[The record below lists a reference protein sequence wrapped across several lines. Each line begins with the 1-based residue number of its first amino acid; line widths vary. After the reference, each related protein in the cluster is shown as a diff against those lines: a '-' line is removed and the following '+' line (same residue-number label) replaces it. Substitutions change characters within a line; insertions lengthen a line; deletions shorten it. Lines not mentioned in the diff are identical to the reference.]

1 MKQLTWRAVIVG
13 MLLGSILSLT
23 NLYANLKMGWSFGV
37 ALTAGIIS
45 FALWN
50 AFVRLGIS
58 KSPMTILENTCM
70 QSAASSAG
78 YSTGGTLTS
87 AVAAL
92 LLLTGQ
98 HMPLGTTFAWI
109 FFIAVLGVTMA
120 IPMKRQMINIEQIRF
135 PDSIATAET
144 LKVLYSEGKK
154 AAEAIRAMGVT
165 IEDTAGEF
173 VGASSMEEQIRALFA
188 PGGLQ
193 NGGGTGEG
201 QDHGDGGNA
210 AQGGQNAPGEGENG
224 QGGGVPAM
232 LTGHLDAAKLERMKK
247 EDLLDLAAKLG
258 VDVSAAKNQQERAQ
272 LIAAAEVQ
280 AHATD
285 PENGG
290 GAL

>member
-1 MKQLTWRAVIVG
+1 MKKLIAQRPIQYMGRTYERGEAIPAQDPKMVAAWLK
-13 MLLGSILSLT
+13 
-23 NLYANLKMGWSFGV
+23 AN
-37 ALTAGIIS
+37 
-45 FALWN
+45 
-50 AFVRLGIS
+50 
-58 KSPMTILENTCM
+58 
-70 QSAASSAG
+70 SAAW
-78 YSTGGTLTS
+78 TGTD
-87 AVAAL
+87 VEDAAR
-92 LLLTGQ
+92 
-98 HMPLGTTFAWI
+98 A
-109 FFIAVLGVTMA
+109 A
-120 IPMKRQMINIEQIRF
+120 IREAARRSRVNDQ
-135 PDSIATAET
+135 
-144 LKVLYSEGKK
+144 

-165 IEDTAGEF
+165 VEDTAGEF

-224 QGGGVPAM
+224 QGGGAPAM

-272 LIAAAEVQ
+272 LLAAAAVQ

>member
-1 MKQLTWRAVIVG
+1 MKKLIAQRPIQYMGRTYERGEAIPAQDPKMVAAWLK
-13 MLLGSILSLT
+13 
-23 NLYANLKMGWSFGV
+23 AN
-37 ALTAGIIS
+37 
-45 FALWN
+45 
-50 AFVRLGIS
+50 
-58 KSPMTILENTCM
+58 
-70 QSAASSAG
+70 SAAW
-78 YSTGGTLTS
+78 TGTD
-87 AVAAL
+87 VEDAAR
-92 LLLTGQ
+92 
-98 HMPLGTTFAWI
+98 A
-109 FFIAVLGVTMA
+109 A
-120 IPMKRQMINIEQIRF
+120 IREAARRSRVNDQ
-135 PDSIATAET
+135 
-144 LKVLYSEGKK
+144 

-193 NGGGTGEG
+193 NGGGTGKG

-224 QGGGVPAM
+224 QGGGAPAM

>member
-1 MKQLTWRAVIVG
+1 MKKLIAQRPIQYMGRTYERGEAIPAQDPKMVAAWLK
-13 MLLGSILSLT
+13 
-23 NLYANLKMGWSFGV
+23 AN
-37 ALTAGIIS
+37 
-45 FALWN
+45 
-50 AFVRLGIS
+50 
-58 KSPMTILENTCM
+58 
-70 QSAASSAG
+70 SAAW
-78 YSTGGTLTS
+78 TGTD
-87 AVAAL
+87 VEDAAR
-92 LLLTGQ
+92 
-98 HMPLGTTFAWI
+98 A
-109 FFIAVLGVTMA
+109 A
-120 IPMKRQMINIEQIRF
+120 IREAARRSRVNDQ
-135 PDSIATAET
+135 
-144 LKVLYSEGKK
+144 

-201 QDHGDGGNA
+201 QDHGDGGNT

-224 QGGGVPAM
+224 QGGGAPAM

>member
-1 MKQLTWRAVIVG
+1 MKKLIAQRPIQYMGRTYERGEAIPAQDPKMVAAWLK
-13 MLLGSILSLT
+13 
-23 NLYANLKMGWSFGV
+23 AN
-37 ALTAGIIS
+37 
-45 FALWN
+45 
-50 AFVRLGIS
+50 
-58 KSPMTILENTCM
+58 
-70 QSAASSAG
+70 SAAW
-78 YSTGGTLTS
+78 TGTD
-87 AVAAL
+87 VEDAAR
-92 LLLTGQ
+92 
-98 HMPLGTTFAWI
+98 A
-109 FFIAVLGVTMA
+109 A
-120 IPMKRQMINIEQIRF
+120 IREAARRSRVNDQ
-135 PDSIATAET
+135 
-144 LKVLYSEGKK
+144 

-173 VGASSMEEQIRALFA
+173 VGTSSMEEQIRALFA
-188 PGGLQ
+188 PGSLQ

-224 QGGGVPAM
+224 QGGGAPAM

>member
-1 MKQLTWRAVIVG
+1 MKKLIAQRPIQYMGRTYERGEAIPAQDPKMVAAWLK
-13 MLLGSILSLT
+13 
-23 NLYANLKMGWSFGV
+23 AN
-37 ALTAGIIS
+37 
-45 FALWN
+45 
-50 AFVRLGIS
+50 
-58 KSPMTILENTCM
+58 
-70 QSAASSAG
+70 SAAW
-78 YSTGGTLTS
+78 TGTD
-87 AVAAL
+87 VEDAAR
-92 LLLTGQ
+92 
-98 HMPLGTTFAWI
+98 A
-109 FFIAVLGVTMA
+109 A
-120 IPMKRQMINIEQIRF
+120 IREAARRSRVNDQ
-135 PDSIATAET
+135 
-144 LKVLYSEGKK
+144 

-165 IEDTAGEF
+165 IEDTAEEF

-224 QGGGVPAM
+224 QGGGAPAM

>member
-1 MKQLTWRAVIVG
+1 MKKLIAQRPIQYMGRTYERGEAIPAQDPKMVAAWLK
-13 MLLGSILSLT
+13 
-23 NLYANLKMGWSFGV
+23 AN
-37 ALTAGIIS
+37 
-45 FALWN
+45 
-50 AFVRLGIS
+50 
-58 KSPMTILENTCM
+58 
-70 QSAASSAG
+70 SAAW
-78 YSTGGTLTS
+78 TGTD
-87 AVAAL
+87 VEDAAR
-92 LLLTGQ
+92 
-98 HMPLGTTFAWI
+98 A
-109 FFIAVLGVTMA
+109 A
-120 IPMKRQMINIEQIRF
+120 IREAARRSRVNDQ
-135 PDSIATAET
+135 
-144 LKVLYSEGKK
+144 

-201 QDHGDGGNA
+201 LDHGDGEND

-224 QGGGVPAM
+224 QGGGAPAM

-272 LIAAAEVQ
+272 LIVAAEVQ

>member
-1 MKQLTWRAVIVG
+1 MKKLIAQRPIQYMGRTYERGEAIPAQDPKMVAAWLK
-13 MLLGSILSLT
+13 
-23 NLYANLKMGWSFGV
+23 AN
-37 ALTAGIIS
+37 
-45 FALWN
+45 
-50 AFVRLGIS
+50 
-58 KSPMTILENTCM
+58 
-70 QSAASSAG
+70 SAAW
-78 YSTGGTLTS
+78 TGTD
-87 AVAAL
+87 VEDAAR
-92 LLLTGQ
+92 
-98 HMPLGTTFAWI
+98 A
-109 FFIAVLGVTMA
+109 A
-120 IPMKRQMINIEQIRF
+120 IREAARRSRVNDQ
-135 PDSIATAET
+135 
-144 LKVLYSEGKK
+144 

-224 QGGGVPAM
+224 QGGGAPAM

-258 VDVSAAKNQQERAQ
+258 VDVSAAKNQRERAQ

>member
-1 MKQLTWRAVIVG
+1 MKKLIAKRPIQYMGRTYERGEAIPAQDPKMVAAWLK
-13 MLLGSILSLT
+13 
-23 NLYANLKMGWSFGV
+23 AN
-37 ALTAGIIS
+37 
-45 FALWN
+45 
-50 AFVRLGIS
+50 
-58 KSPMTILENTCM
+58 
-70 QSAASSAG
+70 SAAW
-78 YSTGGTLTS
+78 TGTD
-87 AVAAL
+87 VEDAAR
-92 LLLTGQ
+92 
-98 HMPLGTTFAWI
+98 A
-109 FFIAVLGVTMA
+109 A
-120 IPMKRQMINIEQIRF
+120 IREAARRSRVNDQ
-135 PDSIATAET
+135 
-144 LKVLYSEGKK
+144 

-224 QGGGVPAM
+224 QGGGAPAM

>member
-1 MKQLTWRAVIVG
+1 MKKLIAQRPIQYMGRTYERGEAIPAQDPKMVAAWLK
-13 MLLGSILSLT
+13 
-23 NLYANLKMGWSFGV
+23 AN
-37 ALTAGIIS
+37 
-45 FALWN
+45 
-50 AFVRLGIS
+50 
-58 KSPMTILENTCM
+58 
-70 QSAASSAG
+70 SAAW
-78 YSTGGTLTS
+78 TGTD
-87 AVAAL
+87 VEDAAR
-92 LLLTGQ
+92 
-98 HMPLGTTFAWI
+98 A
-109 FFIAVLGVTMA
+109 A
-120 IPMKRQMINIEQIRF
+120 IREAARRSRVNDQ
-135 PDSIATAET
+135 
-144 LKVLYSEGKK
+144 

-224 QGGGVPAM
+224 QGGGAPAM
-232 LTGHLDAAKLERMKK
+232 LTGHLDAAKLARMKK

>member
-1 MKQLTWRAVIVG
+1 MKKLIAQRPIQYMVRTYERGEAIPAQDPKMVAAWLK
-13 MLLGSILSLT
+13 
-23 NLYANLKMGWSFGV
+23 AN
-37 ALTAGIIS
+37 
-45 FALWN
+45 
-50 AFVRLGIS
+50 
-58 KSPMTILENTCM
+58 
-70 QSAASSAG
+70 SAAW
-78 YSTGGTLTS
+78 TGTD
-87 AVAAL
+87 VEDAAR
-92 LLLTGQ
+92 
-98 HMPLGTTFAWI
+98 A
-109 FFIAVLGVTMA
+109 A
-120 IPMKRQMINIEQIRF
+120 IREAARRSRVNDQ
-135 PDSIATAET
+135 
-144 LKVLYSEGKK
+144 

-224 QGGGVPAM
+224 QGGGAPAM

>member
-1 MKQLTWRAVIVG
+1 MKKLIAQRPIQYMGRTYERGEAIPAQDTKMVAAWLK
-13 MLLGSILSLT
+13 
-23 NLYANLKMGWSFGV
+23 AN
-37 ALTAGIIS
+37 
-45 FALWN
+45 
-50 AFVRLGIS
+50 
-58 KSPMTILENTCM
+58 
-70 QSAASSAG
+70 SAAW
-78 YSTGGTLTS
+78 TGTD
-87 AVAAL
+87 VEDAAR
-92 LLLTGQ
+92 
-98 HMPLGTTFAWI
+98 A
-109 FFIAVLGVTMA
+109 A
-120 IPMKRQMINIEQIRF
+120 IREAARRSRVNDQ
-135 PDSIATAET
+135 
-144 LKVLYSEGKK
+144 

-224 QGGGVPAM
+224 QGGGAPAM

>member
-1 MKQLTWRAVIVG
+1 MKKLIAQRPIQYMGRTYERGEAIPAQDPKMVAAWLK
-13 MLLGSILSLT
+13 
-23 NLYANLKMGWSFGV
+23 AN
-37 ALTAGIIS
+37 
-45 FALWN
+45 
-50 AFVRLGIS
+50 
-58 KSPMTILENTCM
+58 
-70 QSAASSAG
+70 SAAW
-78 YSTGGTLTS
+78 TGTD
-87 AVAAL
+87 VEDAAR
-92 LLLTGQ
+92 
-98 HMPLGTTFAWI
+98 A
-109 FFIAVLGVTMA
+109 A
-120 IPMKRQMINIEQIRF
+120 IREAARRSRVNDQ
-135 PDSIATAET
+135 
-144 LKVLYSEGKK
+144 

-224 QGGGVPAM
+224 QGGGAPAM

-258 VDVSAAKNQQERAQ
+258 VDVSAAKNQKERAQ

>member
-1 MKQLTWRAVIVG
+1 MKKLIAQRPIQYMGRTYERGEAIPAQDPKMVAAWLK
-13 MLLGSILSLT
+13 
-23 NLYANLKMGWSFGV
+23 AN
-37 ALTAGIIS
+37 
-45 FALWN
+45 
-50 AFVRLGIS
+50 
-58 KSPMTILENTCM
+58 
-70 QSAASSAG
+70 SAAW
-78 YSTGGTLTS
+78 TGTD
-87 AVAAL
+87 VEDAAR
-92 LLLTGQ
+92 
-98 HMPLGTTFAWI
+98 A
-109 FFIAVLGVTMA
+109 A
-120 IPMKRQMINIEQIRF
+120 IREAARRSRVNDQ
-135 PDSIATAET
+135 
-144 LKVLYSEGKK
+144 

-224 QGGGVPAM
+224 QGGGAPAM

-272 LIAAAEVQ
+272 LIAAAEVL
-280 AHATD
+280 APAND

>member
-1 MKQLTWRAVIVG
+1 MKKLIAQRPIQYMGRTYERGEAIPAQDPKMVAAWLK
-13 MLLGSILSLT
+13 
-23 NLYANLKMGWSFGV
+23 AN
-37 ALTAGIIS
+37 
-45 FALWN
+45 
-50 AFVRLGIS
+50 
-58 KSPMTILENTCM
+58 
-70 QSAASSAG
+70 SAAW
-78 YSTGGTLTS
+78 TGTD
-87 AVAAL
+87 VEDAAR
-92 LLLTGQ
+92 
-98 HMPLGTTFAWI
+98 A
-109 FFIAVLGVTMA
+109 A
-120 IPMKRQMINIEQIRF
+120 IREAARRSRVNDQ
-135 PDSIATAET
+135 
-144 LKVLYSEGKK
+144 

-224 QGGGVPAM
+224 QGGGTSAM

>member
-1 MKQLTWRAVIVG
+1 MKKLIAQRPIQYMGRTYERGEAIPAQDPKMVAAWLK
-13 MLLGSILSLT
+13 
-23 NLYANLKMGWSFGV
+23 AN
-37 ALTAGIIS
+37 
-45 FALWN
+45 
-50 AFVRLGIS
+50 
-58 KSPMTILENTCM
+58 
-70 QSAASSAG
+70 SAAW
-78 YSTGGTLTS
+78 TGADVEDT
-87 AVAAL
+87 ARAA
-92 LLLTGQ
+92 
-98 HMPLGTTFAWI
+98 
-109 FFIAVLGVTMA
+109 
-120 IPMKRQMINIEQIRF
+120 IREAARRSRVN
-135 PDSIATAET
+135 DQ
-144 LKVLYSEGKK
+144 

-224 QGGGVPAM
+224 QGGGTSAM
-232 LTGHLDAAKLERMKK
+232 LTGHLDLAKLERMKK

-280 AHATD
+280 APTTD
-285 PENGG
+285 PENDG

>member
-1 MKQLTWRAVIVG
+1 MKKLIAQRPIQYMGRTYERGEAIPAQDPKMVAAWLK
-13 MLLGSILSLT
+13 
-23 NLYANLKMGWSFGV
+23 AN
-37 ALTAGIIS
+37 
-45 FALWN
+45 
-50 AFVRLGIS
+50 
-58 KSPMTILENTCM
+58 
-70 QSAASSAG
+70 SAAW
-78 YSTGGTLTS
+78 TGTD
-87 AVAAL
+87 VEDAAR
-92 LLLTGQ
+92 
-98 HMPLGTTFAWI
+98 A
-109 FFIAVLGVTMA
+109 A
-120 IPMKRQMINIEQIRF
+120 IREAARRSRVNDQ
-135 PDSIATAET
+135 
-144 LKVLYSEGKK
+144 

-224 QGGGVPAM
+224 QGGGAPAM
-232 LTGHLDAAKLERMKK
+232 LTGHLDAAQLERMKK

>member
-1 MKQLTWRAVIVG
+1 MKKLIAQRPIQYMGRTYERGEAIPAQDPKMVAAWLK
-13 MLLGSILSLT
+13 
-23 NLYANLKMGWSFGV
+23 AN
-37 ALTAGIIS
+37 
-45 FALWN
+45 
-50 AFVRLGIS
+50 
-58 KSPMTILENTCM
+58 
-70 QSAASSAG
+70 SAAW
-78 YSTGGTLTS
+78 TGTD
-87 AVAAL
+87 VEDAAR
-92 LLLTGQ
+92 
-98 HMPLGTTFAWI
+98 A
-109 FFIAVLGVTMA
+109 A
-120 IPMKRQMINIEQIRF
+120 IREAARRSRVNDQ
-135 PDSIATAET
+135 
-144 LKVLYSEGKK
+144 

-173 VGASSMEEQIRALFA
+173 VGASSMEAQIRALFA

-224 QGGGVPAM
+224 QGGGAPAM

>member
-1 MKQLTWRAVIVG
+1 MKKLIAQRPIQYMGRTYERGEAIPAQDPKMVAAWLK
-13 MLLGSILSLT
+13 
-23 NLYANLKMGWSFGV
+23 AN
-37 ALTAGIIS
+37 
-45 FALWN
+45 
-50 AFVRLGIS
+50 
-58 KSPMTILENTCM
+58 
-70 QSAASSAG
+70 SAAW
-78 YSTGGTLTS
+78 TGTD
-87 AVAAL
+87 VEDAAR
-92 LLLTGQ
+92 
-98 HMPLGTTFAWI
+98 A
-109 FFIAVLGVTMA
+109 A
-120 IPMKRQMINIEQIRF
+120 IREAARRSRVNDQ
-135 PDSIATAET
+135 
-144 LKVLYSEGKK
+144 

-224 QGGGVPAM
+224 QGGGAPAM

-280 AHATD
+280 THANP
-285 PENGG
+285 PENDG
-290 GAL
+290 GAQ

>member
-1 MKQLTWRAVIVG
+1 MKKLIAQRPIQYMGRTYERGEAIPAQDPKMVAAWLK
-13 MLLGSILSLT
+13 
-23 NLYANLKMGWSFGV
+23 AN
-37 ALTAGIIS
+37 
-45 FALWN
+45 
-50 AFVRLGIS
+50 
-58 KSPMTILENTCM
+58 
-70 QSAASSAG
+70 SAAW
-78 YSTGGTLTS
+78 TGTD
-87 AVAAL
+87 VEDAAR
-92 LLLTGQ
+92 
-98 HMPLGTTFAWI
+98 A
-109 FFIAVLGVTMA
+109 A
-120 IPMKRQMINIEQIRF
+120 IREAARRSRVNDQ
-135 PDSIATAET
+135 
-144 LKVLYSEGKK
+144 

-173 VGASSMEEQIRALFA
+173 VGTSSMEEQIRAVFA

-224 QGGGVPAM
+224 QGGGAPAM

>member
-1 MKQLTWRAVIVG
+1 MKKLIAQRPIQYMGRTYERGEAIPAQDPKMVAAWLK
-13 MLLGSILSLT
+13 
-23 NLYANLKMGWSFGV
+23 AN
-37 ALTAGIIS
+37 
-45 FALWN
+45 
-50 AFVRLGIS
+50 
-58 KSPMTILENTCM
+58 
-70 QSAASSAG
+70 SAAW
-78 YSTGGTLTS
+78 TGTD
-87 AVAAL
+87 VEDAAR
-92 LLLTGQ
+92 
-98 HMPLGTTFAWI
+98 A
-109 FFIAVLGVTMA
+109 A
-120 IPMKRQMINIEQIRF
+120 IREAARRSRVNDQ
-135 PDSIATAET
+135 
-144 LKVLYSEGKK
+144 

-210 AQGGQNAPGEGENG
+210 APGGQNAPGEGENG
-224 QGGGVPAM
+224 QGGGAPAM

-258 VDVSAAKNQQERAQ
+258 VDVSAAKNQKERAQ

>member
-1 MKQLTWRAVIVG
+1 MKKLIAQRPIQYMGRTYERGEAIPAQDPKMVAAWLK
-13 MLLGSILSLT
+13 
-23 NLYANLKMGWSFGV
+23 AN
-37 ALTAGIIS
+37 
-45 FALWN
+45 
-50 AFVRLGIS
+50 
-58 KSPMTILENTCM
+58 
-70 QSAASSAG
+70 SAAW
-78 YSTGGTLTS
+78 TGTD
-87 AVAAL
+87 VEDAAR
-92 LLLTGQ
+92 
-98 HMPLGTTFAWI
+98 A
-109 FFIAVLGVTMA
+109 A
-120 IPMKRQMINIEQIRF
+120 IREAARRSRVNDQ
-135 PDSIATAET
+135 
-144 LKVLYSEGKK
+144 

-224 QGGGVPAM
+224 QGGGAPAM
-232 LTGHLDAAKLERMKK
+232 LTGHLDAAKLERLKK

-258 VDVSAAKNQQERAQ
+258 VDVSAARNQQERAQ
-272 LIAAAEVQ
+272 LIAAAVQ
-280 AHATD
+280 APATD